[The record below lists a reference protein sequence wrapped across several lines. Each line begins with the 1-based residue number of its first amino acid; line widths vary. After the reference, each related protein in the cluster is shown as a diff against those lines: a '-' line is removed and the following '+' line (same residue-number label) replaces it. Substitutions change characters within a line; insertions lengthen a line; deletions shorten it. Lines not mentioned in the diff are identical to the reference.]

1 MAIISSGQLALQDAG
16 TNASGDSYYL
26 ETNMSSGST
35 SLTIR
40 VGTRTIENS
49 DMFYG
54 FESTLSG
61 TIYGYKTSQTSN
73 SGTGRIGRG
82 FDDTNFSVGY
92 SGSVQGS
99 GFLADTDWFDINGP
113 EYYAGGNEYW
123 YPSRNVS
130 GVHLGSDSAALGS
143 ITTDSFT
150 GGDGNTYEIH
160 HIGWFNNASNIY
172 PNGSVL
178 ATQAEGNWLMFTL
191 KGTSTN
197 PPNSDDSFYS
207 IEINGQEYL
216 RSDVTETTTTN
227 SSASVDSNGAGYY
240 REWLW
245 AAGQISDSELTS
257 IGTTGSRTFKVKSAA
272 SVTLNNG
279 IAEEFGGA
287 DSSNVKLSDYYKTP
301 GAGAFA
307 HNTTGIPT
315 SEEIKFSDF
324 LGKTKVDIIT
334 TIHTTTWTSAY
345 TTGGG
350 YFYASGY
357 ISSGAIPNS
366 SMTDTTISS
375 FQSHSNAVISS
386 LYNFNNT
393 ITFSVKTN
401 GSAKTWTNS
410 GWTTLKVWTGQSNN
424 SGTPTFTMNRSAATF
439 TVSNNGA
446 TTATAV
452 WSLSGTYALATYFG
466 TSNTSCYLELE

>member
-16 TNASGDSYYL
+16 TNASGASYYL

-35 SLTIR
+35 ALTIR

-49 DMFYG
+49 DVFYG
-54 FESTLSG
+54 FDSTLSG

-82 FDDTNFSVGY
+82 FDDTNFSVTY
-92 SGSVQGS
+92 SGGVQGS
-99 GFLADTDWFDINGP
+99 GFLGDPDWFDINGP
-113 EYYAGGNEYW
+113 EFGGSGESW
-123 YPSRNVS
+123 FPSRNVS

-160 HIGWFNNASNIY
+160 HIGWFNNASNTY

-178 ATQAEGNWLMFTL
+178 DTQAEGNWLMFTL

-197 PPNSDDSFYS
+197 PPNTDDSFYS

-245 AAGQISDSELTS
+245 SAGQISDSELTS

-279 IAEEFGGA
+279 VAEEFGGA
-287 DSSNVKLSDYYKTP
+287 DSSDVKLSDYYKTP

-315 SEEIKFSDF
+315 SGEIKFSDF
-324 LGKTKVDIIT
+324 LAKTKVDIIT

-357 ISSGAIPNS
+357 LASGAIPNA

-375 FQSHSNAVISS
+375 FQSHSNAVISA

-393 ITFSVKTN
+393 ITFSVATN

-439 TVSNNGA
+439 TVSSNG
-446 TTATAV
+446 TTNAIAV
-452 WSLSGTYALATYFG
+452 WSLSGTYPFATYFG